1 MEQSQPTNRTIER
14 REEDKKFVPV
24 IIKRTDEAVK
34 HPDDIL
40 ERAIKEGV
48 EQHKRSATSL
58 FLSALAAGMILAMA
72 AMSVALTADAID
84 QLNLPGLKRF
94 ALAMVYPLGFVVCLM
109 SGNQLFTEH
118 TATALYPVLDRK
130 VKVRSMLSLWMIV
143 LAGNLVGALGISILL
158 HQVGD
163 LLQAKAGFLEAY
175 HHFVTP
181 DASTILFSS
190 ILAGWL
196 MAQGGWLVLATP
208 PASSQVLCI
217 FIVTFIIGLGGFHHS
232 IAGSAEVFSGLL
244 NSTAP
249 HYGDAFKALGVSILG
264 NIIGGS
270 LFVGILN
277 YAHIR
282 QTR

>member
-1 MEQSQPTNRTIER
+1 MDQSQPTNRTLER
-14 REEDKKFVPV
+14 QEEDKKFVPV

-40 ERAIKEGV
+40 EKAIKEGL
-48 EQHKRSATSL
+48 EQHKRTGLSL
-58 FLSALAAGMILAMA
+58 FLSALAAGMILSMA
-72 AMSVALTADAID
+72 AMCVAITATMVNE
-84 QLNLPGLKRF
+84 LNQP
-94 ALAMVYPLGFVVCLM
+94 ALERVFLAFVYPLGFIVCLM

-130 VKVRSMLSLWMIV
+130 VRIKSMITLWGIV
-143 LAGNLVGALGISILL
+143 LAGNLTGAFAISVLL
-158 HQVGD
+158 HQVSD
-163 LLQAKAGFLEAY
+163 LIGADTGYLDVY
-175 HHFVTP
+175 HHFVNP
-181 DASTILFSS
+181 EASTLFVSS

-217 FIVTFIIGLGGFHHS
+217 FIVTFLIGLGGFHHS
-232 IAGSAEVFSGLL
+232 IAGAAEVFSGLL
-244 NSTAP
+244 KETTP
-249 HYGDAFKALGVSILG
+249 HYSKAFFALGMSILG